1 MFRKWVSVSAAAVFG
16 LIGAASFSLAA
27 PQVLNGVDANGATF
41 SSGWTWDVAGSSAGQ
56 VNLVFIRT
64 DANGAF
70 YFEKDAVIS
79 NNNSPLVIDFQ
90 PIAGQT
96 QKNLVISDEAVR
108 NNSGTDWTGFQ
119 MILSSATASSF
130 GFGTTDG
137 SNPGAAGGF
146 RIDPFT
152 TASFSSGTSVLTL
165 GGGTVAAG
173 TTWFPGAGST
183 TGLTLNV
190 TGTSA
195 FELKEIPIT
204 GGTGPGPS
212 VPLPAGVWT
221 GLSGLAGLA
230 LLGAAK
236 HAKKHLA

>member
-1 MFRKWVSVSAAAVFG
+1 MFRRWVTVSAAAAVFG
-16 LIGAASFSLAA
+16 VLGAANFAQAA
-27 PQVLNGVDANGATF
+27 PKVLTGVDANGNTF
-41 SSGWTWDVAGSSAGQ
+41 SSGWTWDIADASAGQ
-56 VNLVFIRT
+56 VNLVYIRT

-70 YFEKDAVIS
+70 FFEKDAVIS
-79 NNNSPLVIDFQ
+79 NNLSPLVISFA
-90 PIAGQT
+90 PIAGET
-96 QKNLVISDEAVR
+96 QKQLVIADEAVH
-108 NNSGTDWTGFQ
+108 NNSGEDWTGFR
-119 MILSSATASSF
+119 MVLTAASGTF
-130 GFGTTDG
+130 GFGTSDG
-137 SNPGAAGGF
+137 SSGVGSF

-152 TASFSSGTSVLTL
+152 TVSFTNGTSDMTL

-173 TTWFPGAGST
+173 TTWFPGAQST

-204 GGTGPGPS
+204 GGTGGGPTPI
-212 VPLPAGVWT
+212 PLPASLWT

-236 HAKKHLA
+236 NARKRLA